1 MGSPMTRNILRGAP
15 PECDV
20 MIYGRTSTRLADLAE
35 AGANIMSN
43 PRELT
48 AASDVVLVMLPDLPQ
63 IEEILTGDDGIL
75 AGVTERKTLVV
86 GSSVSPAGLRALA
99 ARLTRQTRGLLRVV
113 DAPVSGGVE
122 GAAAATLSIMVGGA
136 AEDVRVVWPILTTM
150 GTPVHL
156 GHLGSGQVAKACNQ
170 LIVAATMTTIA
181 ESAVIAKRAGL
192 NVDSFLTVL
201 RGGYAG
207 SRVLETKQQKVVER
221 DYRQEQHSR
230 HPRQDVQGVRSGSS
244 WRVTGWR
251 TRDQSSQSREGGAD
265 QSAMCGRQ
273 PRRRKRDPALLPV
286 PGRPSSSDTH
296 RGLTSVLELCTA
308 FPSRFRIEHE
318 GWAGRRAAATGTP
331 SGSAAVYPRLMS
343 CCSSASCRRVNA
355 LGPTPCNCFN
365 SASGTLA
372 SCASRV

>member
-1 MGSPMTRNILRGAP
+1 
-15 PECDV
+15 

-221 DYRQEQHSR
+221 DYRPAGAAGFMVKDLRAAHDEA
-230 HPRQDVQGVRSGSS
+230 VR
-244 WRVTGWR
+244 THTR
-251 TRDQSSQSREGGAD
+251 TRQLDTLRDIFDDLVRAGVGDDDLAVVHRYVEQSSAQTTAGGPMTATET
-265 QSAMCGRQ
+265 
-273 PRRRKRDPALLPV
+273 P
-286 PGRPSSSDTH
+286 
-296 RGLTSVLELCTA
+296 LT
-308 FPSRFRIEHE
+308 
-318 GWAGRRAAATGTP
+318 
-331 SGSAAVYPRLMS
+331 
-343 CCSSASCRRVNA
+343 
-355 LGPTPCNCFN
+355 
-365 SASGTLA
+365 
-372 SCASRV
+372 

>member
-63 IEEILTGDDGIL
+63 IEENLTGDDGI
-75 AGVTERKTLVV
+75 LVV

-122 GAAAATLSIMVGGA
+122 GAAAATLLIMVGGA
-136 AEDVRVVWPILTTM
+136 AEDVRVVWPILATM

-170 LIVAATMTTIA
+170 LIVAATMTAIA
-181 ESAVIAKRAGL
+181 ESSVIAERAGL

-221 DYRQEQHSR
+221 DYR
-230 HPRQDVQGVRSGSS
+230 PAVPLDS
-244 WRVTGWR
+244 W
-251 TRDQSSQSREGGAD
+251 
-265 QSAMCGRQ
+265 
-273 PRRRKRDPALLPV
+273 
-286 PGRPSSSDTH
+286 
-296 RGLTSVLELCTA
+296 
-308 FPSRFRIEHE
+308 
-318 GWAGRRAAATGTP
+318 
-331 SGSAAVYPRLMS
+331 
-343 CCSSASCRRVNA
+343 
-355 LGPTPCNCFN
+355 
-365 SASGTLA
+365 
-372 SCASRV
+372 